1 MGQKIGPFF
10 GNFEDNFSKSL
21 IGSIHY
27 QQTILIHTKRVIFM
41 ILPLLFVP
49 LVYGLS
55 STPDACAAPPDP
67 NYGSASASCS
77 TDKDLQ
83 RKTCCWYLPDGVTI
97 RCQSCFVGLS
107 GNPTDCTEVKLST
120 STPTPSRLPPGV
132 LENLPTLEQVPTTP
146 TPPLFGENTN
156 VPPSGGI
163 LEQPLTPAPTQQTPD
178 TGGSTSQPRPP
189 QSVTPEI
196 TQDDNEGGGLP
207 TTERDEVPSLDNE
220 ITSEE
225 DGQHEDSSEGAETPG
240 PLT

>member
-1 MGQKIGPFF
+1 LRQKIGPFF

-120 STPTPSRLPPGV
+120 STPTPSRLPPGT
-132 LENLPTLEQVPTTP
+132 LENLPTLEQVPSTP

-156 VPPSGGI
+156 VPPSI
-163 LEQPLTPAPTQQTPD
+163 LEQPLTPAPTQQTPNIEQ
-178 TGGSTSQPRPP
+178 SP
-189 QSVTPEI
+189 QTVTPEI
-196 TQDDNEGGGLP
+196 TQDDNNGGGGLP
-207 TTERDEVPSLDNE
+207 SIKNREDLPLDNE
-220 ITSEE
+220 ITEQPEE
-225 DGQHEDSSEGAETPG
+225 DNGQQDSSEGAPTAG